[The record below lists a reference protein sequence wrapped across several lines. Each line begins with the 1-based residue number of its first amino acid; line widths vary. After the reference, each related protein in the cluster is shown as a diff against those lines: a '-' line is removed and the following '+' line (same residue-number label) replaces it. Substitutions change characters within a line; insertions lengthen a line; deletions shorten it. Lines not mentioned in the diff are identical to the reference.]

1 MLLTIIDRTAP
12 DGKILMLMFVI
23 KIVKFEVAVQTKEV
37 LILVWYIVELIKTPQ
52 VPVEIN
58 S

>member
-1 MLLTIIDRTAP
+1 MLLTIIDRAAP

-52 VPVEIN
+52 VPVEIK

>member
-52 VPVEIN
+52 VPVEIK